1 MSPWLQ
7 GEWDKAKNALK
18 KSGKYNPDNLAYVCL
33 STDGFGHLE
42 LIFNMWY
49 GSGEIHYPMEMK
61 KENNDEISVRW
72 TGEEK
77 HGLNVNLY
85 DAGFKY
91 FVDAF
96 ASKDEWRTYKIS
108 ARSGSIMSPG
118 EFQLTESSNPD
129 NWFYFPNNFR
139 YYHYSIWE

>member
-1 MSPWLQ
+1 
-7 GEWDKAKNALK
+7 
-18 KSGKYNPDNLAYVCL
+18 
-33 STDGFGHLE
+33 
-42 LIFNMWY
+42 MWY

-118 EFQLTESSNPD
+118 EFQLTEASNPD